1 MKETHIYKQKVKLKE
16 TITFSYFYLVQFL
29 KNVLKRSFKI
39 YWSSKTLKLLKESVE
54 DCLYTPGKYISGRTT
69 EVLIIKEKSLIRT
82 HQIKNIGSAH
92 LKISLRK

>member
-54 DCLYTPGKYISGRTT
+54 DFSTHLENIFQAEQQKY
-69 EVLIIKEKSLIRT
+69 
-82 HQIKNIGSAH
+82 
-92 LKISLRK
+92 